1 MLARVLTAP
10 FPFPYWHYFI
20 DTPGAD
26 ESELVCASLY
36 QVELLFSQQTA
47 RMDTTAIIINPVLSE
62 GGHVPPPPTFL
73 QGLRVICN
81 KHGLLLIIDEAQSG
95 SGRMGQVFCIEYSEV
110 KPDIMV
116 IAKVRTLCCCCESML
131 SHETTVAH
139 SRVSQMGSRSAPSS
153 LRRSW
158 RTSKAQ
164 MQGLN
169 LRSCVS
175 VGDSTDSVYA
185 QM

>member
-1 MLARVLTAP
+1 MVRSITRKQNITMHHGALILYSGRTFGAMAATESKIIYAHGFLPLMVVLARVLTAP

-116 IAKVRTLCCCCESML
+116 IAKGLANGFPFSSV
-131 SHETTVAH
+131 
-139 SRVSQMGSRSAPSS
+139 VSKKELAD
-153 LRRSW
+153 
-158 RTSKAQ
+158 K
-164 MQGLN
+164 
-169 LRSCVS
+169 
-175 VGDSTDSVYA
+175 
-185 QM
+185 